1 MRLGIPTSEGE
12 TRLSGLVLKILSENL
27 TSPRVGNIRG
37 IIIII
42 QEMFIVEKSLLVVGG
57 EVIIVRIVVF
67 QTVFLSLFEQIRML
81 SSS

>member
-1 MRLGIPTSEGE
+1 MRLRIPTSEGE
-12 TRLSGLVLKILSENL
+12 TRPSGLVLEILSKNL

-42 QEMFIVEKSLLVVGG
+42 QKMFIVGKALLVVGG

>member
-1 MRLGIPTSEGE
+1 MRLRVPTSEGE
-12 TRLSGLVLKILSENL
+12 TRPSGLVLEILSKNL

-42 QEMFIVEKSLLVVGG
+42 QKMFIVGKALLVVGG

>member
-1 MRLGIPTSEGE
+1 MGLGIPTSEGE
-12 TRLSGLVLKILSENL
+12 TRPSGLVLEILSKNL

-42 QEMFIVEKSLLVVGG
+42 QKMFIVGKALLVVGG

>member
-1 MRLGIPTSEGE
+1 MGLGIPTSEGE
-12 TRLSGLVLKILSENL
+12 TRPSGLVLEILSKNL

-42 QEMFIVEKSLLVVGG
+42 QKLFIVGKSLLVVGG